1 MILVGVAVLAALVG
15 LGLVIT
21 TAGGSDPAVA
31 PQTEAR
37 HGQISTWVESAEW
50 LDHDHNADSD
60 QQAQD
65 LGPDASAAGAAELNG
80 GFAMPATMM
89 PGTPDE
95 GFARLQLELSFLN
108 HGSGTVLNGRD
119 FVLENSDGDQWTA
132 LQGGTFVETALPE
145 QHFLNTVLA
154 FDLPER
160 SVEPNLYLVWR
171 SNGKTTRFIV
181 SEEGNHH

>member
-15 LGLVIT
+15 LALVIG

-31 PQTEAR
+31 SRTEAR
-37 HGQISTWVESAEW
+37 HGAISTWVESAEW

-60 QQAQD
+60 AQAQD
-65 LGPDASAAGAAELNG
+65 LGPDASAAGAGELST

-108 HGSGTVLNGRD
+108 HGGGTVLSAAD
-119 FVLENSDGDQWTA
+119 FRLENSDGDQWTA
-132 LQGGTFVETALPE
+132 LQGGTFVQTALPE
-145 QHFLNTVLA
+145 QHFLNTVVA

-160 SVEPNLYLVWR
+160 NVEPNLYLVWR
-171 SNGKTTRFIV
+171 SDGKTTRFIV
-181 SEEGNHH
+181 SDEGEHH